1 MFGDFYFISVARPVE
16 TVWVQG
22 KPRVRRRRNLPN
34 SLFSTDTSWYFRPA
48 SLTNFWLYQL
58 CHICSPYYDLHYKL
72 HQKRNFRNSGQYIYF
87 WKNSEGGRKEW
98 MTAFLPLCHKVSSN
112 VFNSLHSLFIIAW
125 TPSQISLCLINL
137 FSLYI
142 FQSKYRP
149 YTVYCKPFG
158 FRRQMLLAS
167 LLLNCYV
174 NIKRSWEIPG
184 FCEIWPQ
191 ILMKTGFS
199 R

>member
-142 FQSKYRP
+142 FQIKYHP
-149 YTVYCKPFG
+149 YTLSTVSPSVSEDRCCWPACSWIATLISKGAEKSQDF
-158 FRRQMLLAS
+158 
-167 LLLNCYV
+167 V
-174 NIKRSWEIPG
+174 RSDP
-184 FCEIWPQ
+184 
-191 ILMKTGFS
+191 KY
-199 R
+199 